1 MNHLSKAGKGMCAY
15 IEWTLETYRLEE
27 QSAMTQVSLLTSLD
41 LSLTKTKRGT
51 GAAGEKAGNHVYIG
65 DAYSQRLDR

>member
-1 MNHLSKAGKGMCAY
+1 
-15 IEWTLETYRLEE
+15 
-27 QSAMTQVSLLTSLD
+27 MTQVSLLTSLD

-51 GAAGEKAGNHVYIG
+51 GAAGDKAGNHVYIG